1 MERVTPQR
9 KTRAG
14 LGFGRV
20 LLVISLLH
28 LLPACRPAADPSSHQ
43 IASESGKVTVT
54 YWRHYKDTEEAAML
68 ALIQRFEEQH
78 PGVHVRL
85 RTFPYD
91 VYRTKV
97 VATLSAGAG
106 PDIINIHN
114 SWTYGYV
121 KSGLILPVPVEVLS
135 KKELANEF
143 FPMMRSFS
151 SLGNYYAVPVGAGN
165 LGLFYNRALFREAG
179 LDPKR
184 PPRTWDELV
193 TMAKKIARRDASGK
207 LVRAGACIGRPE
219 GQGWNY
225 LVEGV
230 LRQAGVPLTAKDLRS
245 VRWNT
250 AAGVAAL
257 DWFTGFITRHEVYS
271 VMLPEQLDTF
281 RLGLSGMTV
290 DGPFA
295 MGQLKNLAPD
305 LDYGVAVLPVG
316 PKGIRAN
323 YGTAWGNAVT
333 RKATPEVQK
342 VAWKF
347 IRFIASYE
355 SMKFWCEKVGELP
368 MRRRVL
374 RDREFIKR
382 IGRLGPFLEQMEYS
396 FASVK
401 KDETEYR
408 IAIAEA
414 IQEVLLND
422 VPPAR
427 ALDTAARRINTMLA
441 RE

>member
-1 MERVTPQR
+1 MTPWTAQR
-9 KTRAG
+9 RMSRHHAWW
-14 LGFGRV
+14 
-20 LLVISLLH
+20 LLLALW
-28 LLPACRPAADPSSHQ
+28 LCACRPTTEGPTAASP
-43 IASESGKVTVT
+43 GKVTVT
-54 YWRHYKDTEEAAML
+54 YWRHYKETEEAAML
-68 ALIQRFEEQH
+68 ALIKRFEAKN

-97 VATLSAGAG
+97 VATLSSGEG

-121 KSGLILPVPVEVLS
+121 RSGLILPVPVTVLS
-135 KKELANEF
+135 KKEVATDF
-143 FPMMRSFS
+143 FPMMQSFT
-151 SLGNYYAVPVGAGN
+151 SLGTLYAVPVGAGN

-179 LDPKR
+179 LDPDR
-184 PPRTWDELV
+184 PPRTWAELT
-193 TMAKKIARRDASGK
+193 TMAKKIARRDKSGK

-225 LVEGV
+225 FVEGV
-230 LRQAGVPLTAKDLRS
+230 LRQAGVPLVDKDLRS

-257 DWFTGFITRHEVYS
+257 DWFTSFITRHRVYS
-271 VMLPEQLDTF
+271 IMLPEQLDTF
-281 RLGLSGMTV
+281 RLGLAGMTV

-305 LDYGVAVLPVG
+305 LDYAVAPLPVG
-316 PKGIRAN
+316 PLGIRAN

-333 RKATPEVQK
+333 RRAPLPVQRA
-342 VAWKF
+342 AWSF
-347 IRFIASYE
+347 IRYVASYE
-355 SMKFWCEKVGELP
+355 SMKYWCEKVGELP

-374 RDREFIKR
+374 SDRAFVKR
-382 IGRLGPFLEQMEYS
+382 MGRLGPFLEQMEYS

-408 IAIAEA
+408 VAIAEA

-422 VPPAR
+422 VPPAE
-427 ALDTAARRINTMLA
+427 ALAGAAKRINAMLG

>member
-1 MERVTPQR
+1 M
-9 KTRAG
+9 TRGG
-14 LGFGRV
+14 LRLGLMWLFFPM
-20 LLVISLLH
+20 LLAIP
-28 LLPACRPAADPSSHQ
+28 PACRPTGDPSTP
-43 IASESGKVTVT
+43 AAAPGKVTVT

-68 ALIQRFEEQH
+68 ALIQRFEARH

-97 VATLSAGAG
+97 VATLSAGEG

-114 SWTYGYV
+114 SWIYGYV
-121 KSGLILPVPVEVLS
+121 KSGLILPVPSRVLS
-135 KKELANEF
+135 QKELDSDF

-165 LGLFYNRALFREAG
+165 LGLYYNRALFRDAG
-179 LDPKR
+179 LDPDR

-193 TMAKKIARRDASGK
+193 VMSKKIARKDKGGK

-225 LVEGV
+225 FVEGV

-245 VRWNT
+245 VAWNN

-281 RLGLSGMTV
+281 RLGLAGMTV

-295 MGQLKNLAPD
+295 
-305 LDYGVAVLPVG
+305 VLPVG
-316 PKGIRAN
+316 PRGIRAN

-333 RKATPEVQK
+333 RKATPAVQK
-342 VAWKF
+342 AAWTF
-347 IRFIASYE
+347 IRYIASYE
-355 SMKFWCEKVGELP
+355 SMKYWCEKVGELP

-374 RDREFIKR
+374 EDHAFIKR
-382 IGRLGPFLEQMEYS
+382 IGRLEPFLKQMEYS

-414 IQEVLLND
+414 IQQVLLND
-422 VPPAR
+422 VPPAK
-427 ALDTAARRINTMLA
+427 ALDTAARRINTMMA

>member
-1 MERVTPQR
+1 M
-9 KTRAG
+9 
-14 LGFGRV
+14 
-20 LLVISLLH
+20 LLLT
-28 LLPACRPAADPSSHQ
+28 ACRPTDETAKTPAAAPGQ
-43 IASESGKVTVT
+43 VTVT

-68 ALIQRFEEQH
+68 ALIQRFEASH
-78 PGVHVRL
+78 PGVNVRL

-97 VATLSAGAG
+97 VATLSSGEG

-114 SWTYGYV
+114 SWIYGYV
-121 KSGLILPVPVEVLS
+121 KSGLILPVPTEVLS
-135 KKELANEF
+135 KEELASEF

-151 SLGNYYAVPVGAGN
+151 SLGNTYAVPVGAGN
-165 LGLFYNRALFREAG
+165 LALYYNRALFRQAG
-179 LDPKR
+179 LDPTR
-184 PPRTWDELV
+184 PPRTWAELV
-193 TMAKKIARRDASGK
+193 TMAKKIARKDKNGK

-225 LVEGV
+225 FVEGV
-230 LRQAGVPLTAKDLRS
+230 LPQAGVPLTATDLRS
-245 VRWNT
+245 VRWNN
-250 AAGVAAL
+250 AAGAAAL

-295 MGQLKNLAPD
+295 MGQIKNLAPD

-316 PKGIRAN
+316 PRGIRAN

-333 RKATPEVQK
+333 RRASLPVREA
-342 VAWKF
+342 AWTF
-347 IRFIASYE
+347 IRYITSYD
-355 SMKFWCEKVGELP
+355 SMKSWCEKVGELP

-374 RDREFIKR
+374 SDRAFIKR
-382 IGRLGPFLEQMEYS
+382 IGRLEPFLKQMEYS
-396 FASVK
+396 HASVK